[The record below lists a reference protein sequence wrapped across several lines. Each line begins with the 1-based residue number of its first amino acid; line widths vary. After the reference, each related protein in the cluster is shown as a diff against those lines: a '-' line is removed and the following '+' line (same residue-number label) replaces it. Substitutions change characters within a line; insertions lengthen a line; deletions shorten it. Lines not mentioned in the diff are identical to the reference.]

1 MKYEATN
8 WKKGDPITAESLNKI
23 EAALEELAAL
33 SEKETEVVEPIVD
46 EKIESSE
53 STDPTK
59 NTKAKKG

>member
-46 EKIESSE
+46 EKIEA
-53 STDPTK
+53 TNQTK
-59 NTKAKKG
+59 DTKAKKG